1 MTLKLSATFALA
13 GIAALSACTQT
24 GMSEPS
30 NARTGAIAG
39 GLIGAAIGS
48 QRDDDRLATA
58 VVGGVIGAAIGG
70 AIGESLDR
78 QAAELDQ
85 AIQDDRVRIVN
96 TGDRLIVTLPEG
108 ILFATDS
115 AAVSPSIQ
123 SDLFAVASNLNR
135 YPNSRVQVIGHTDNT
150 GTAAYNQDLSER
162 RATSVAAILQSGG
175 VNPARL
181 RAIGKGEDQP
191 IASNL
196 TPEGRQQNRRVEIII
211 IPNKG

>member
-1 MTLKLSATFALA
+1 MNIPNSLALA
-13 GIAALSACTQT
+13 TAGALALGACTPT
-24 GMSEPS
+24 EPS

-123 SDLFAVASNLNR
+123 GDLYAVASNLNR

-150 GTAAYNQDLSER
+150 GSAAYNQDLSER

-191 IASNL
+191 VASNL

-211 IPNKG
+211 IPNKA

>member
-1 MTLKLSATFALA
+1 MNFRISITLATAGALLL
-13 GIAALSACTQT
+13 GACTQT
-24 GMSEPS
+24 GPS

-39 GLIGAAIGS
+39 GLLGAAIGA
-48 QRDDDRLATA
+48 QRDEDRLATA
-58 VVGGVIGAAIGG
+58 AVGAVIGGALGG

-85 AIQDDRVRIVN
+85 AIQNDRVRIVN
-96 TGDRLIVTLPEG
+96 AGDRLIVTLPEG

-115 AAVSPSIQ
+115 AAVNPAIQ
-123 SDLFAVASNLNR
+123 GDLYAVASNLNR

-150 GTAAYNQDLSER
+150 GSAAYNQDLSER
-162 RATSVAAILQSGG
+162 RASSVAGIIQSGG
-175 VNPARL
+175 VAPARL
-181 RAIGKGEDQP
+181 RVIGRGEDQP

-211 IPNKG
+211 IPNKR